1 MSVCI
6 YHLYLSLVI
15 IGIIVFSFF
24 FLLQSDVVPVI
35 AFLGIF
41 QESCMFLYSKVMF
54 FSSFF
59 FHFKF
64 SLSLQDVFISNNI

>member
-1 MSVCI
+1 M
-6 YHLYLSLVI
+6 HLSSLFVI
-15 IGIIVFSFF
+15 GDYRHNCLFFS